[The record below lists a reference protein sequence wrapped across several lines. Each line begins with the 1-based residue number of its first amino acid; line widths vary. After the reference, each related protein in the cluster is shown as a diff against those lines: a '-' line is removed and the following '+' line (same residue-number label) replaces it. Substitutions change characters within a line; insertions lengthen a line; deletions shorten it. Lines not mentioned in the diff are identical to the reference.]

1 MSKKDL
7 NNDLFAGG
15 SISDGEGKTKKAKA
29 AKSKKKSKGLSAN
42 KIRIIKSVIAAVIVV
57 GLLVAYVATG
67 TVRKGFIHS
76 TLQWTTYLTGV
87 TVKSEEG
94 DKINVPVSTYNY
106 YFALTYN
113 NLKQRQEALNNA
125 DSDSYDLSSILAL
138 LGDSSSIDVDF
149 DKPFSKQTTTD
160 DDGETITWLEYVKQ
174 EALDSIEE
182 TYTFYNEAVKAND
195 GVEPAITTTQAS
207 QLESTIEEY
216 KDAAESY
223 GYTLSGYF
231 VQIFGKGVTENVF
244 RREAVR
250 SYIAENYQSSISNE
264 TATVEHTE
272 EEYAAYKDENI
283 ADFQSVNIRVFE
295 ADSEENAA
303 AFKNEL
309 KADGSNFTELAVK
322 YSSGSSD
329 KSYYAD
335 ETASTML
342 YATKASLK
350 NMNYGIAAAD
360 DANADEKTYSGLD
373 WLFDADRKT
382 GDLNQFSTTVVYV
395 LTPAELSD
403 INTVNV
409 RHILISPVEET
420 SEAASATDAQWTA
433 ALEKANNLLDE
444 FNKGDKSAES
454 FASLAEANSAD
465 TGSSSNGGL
474 YEKVYPGQMVLPFNN
489 WCFADDRAA
498 GNTGIV
504 RSQYGYHI
512 MYFDGATE
520 TPVWRVNAE
529 NMLASEE
536 SKTKAEQ
543 LEESYTAKVNWF
555 GSRYFEIDT
564 DIDR

>member
-1 MSKKDL
+1 
-7 NNDLFAGG
+7 
-15 SISDGEGKTKKAKA
+15 
-29 AKSKKKSKGLSAN
+29 
-42 KIRIIKSVIAAVIVV
+42 
-57 GLLVAYVATG
+57 
-67 TVRKGFIHS
+67 
-76 TLQWTTYLTGV
+76 
-87 TVKSEEG
+87 
-94 DKINVPVSTYNY
+94 
-106 YFALTYN
+106 
-113 NLKQRQEALNNA
+113 
-125 DSDSYDLSSILAL
+125 
-138 LGDSSSIDVDF
+138 
-149 DKPFSKQTTTD
+149 
-160 DDGETITWLEYVKQ
+160 
-174 EALDSIEE
+174 
-182 TYTFYNEAVKAND
+182 
-195 GVEPAITTTQAS
+195 
-207 QLESTIEEY
+207 
-216 KDAAESY
+216 
-223 GYTLSGYF
+223 
-231 VQIFGKGVTENVF
+231 
-244 RREAVR
+244 
-250 SYIAENYQSSISNE
+250 
-264 TATVEHTE
+264 
-272 EEYAAYKDENI
+272 
-283 ADFQSVNIRVFE
+283 
-295 ADSEENAA
+295 
-303 AFKNEL
+303 
-309 KADGSNFTELAVK
+309 
-322 YSSGSSD
+322 
-329 KSYYAD
+329 
-335 ETASTML
+335 ML

-474 YEKVYPGQMVLPFNN
+474 YEKVYPGQIVLPFNN